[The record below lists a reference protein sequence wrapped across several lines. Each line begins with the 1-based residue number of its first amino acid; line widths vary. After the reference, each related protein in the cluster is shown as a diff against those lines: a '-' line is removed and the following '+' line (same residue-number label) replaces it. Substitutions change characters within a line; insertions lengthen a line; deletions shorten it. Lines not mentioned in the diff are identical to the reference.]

1 MNGIKASEW
10 VTQEFETVLVVAK
23 PKLGK
28 TTFATSAPTPM
39 VVVACDLG
47 KLSIYPGTKRDE
59 ILVLPYQDLTREMG
73 DLGTSNPKR
82 DIFTKLMRDLS
93 DIARAIKLG
102 EPLKME
108 DGTEFPTPKTVVL
121 DGFTRLNSMMVD
133 GKLALSNKQ
142 YTEDLDKSVR
152 FNFWG
157 KRATDI
163 YTVIQQY
170 ASFKKCNVVITSWVY
185 AETKTGPDG
194 SSFETG
200 RWLPDIGGKNNL
212 RTAGVVANSILCDYD
227 HIKKQYVIRT
237 KPDSRY
243 DWLGLR
249 DKFDLASEIDVTY
262 EKGKPGPWEKIF
274 GVKK

>member
-1 MNGIKASEW
+1 MQGTKASEW
-10 VTQEFETVLVVAK
+10 VTQEYETVLVAAK

-28 TTFATSAPTPM
+28 TTFATSAPTQM

-47 KLSIYPGTKRDE
+47 KLSIYPGTKKED
-59 ILVLPYQDLTREMG
+59 ILVLPYQELTREMG

-93 DIARAIKLG
+93 DIARSIKNG

-142 YTEDLDKSVR
+142 YTEDLDKNMR

-170 ASFKKCNVVITSWVY
+170 ASFKKCNVVITAWVY
-185 AETKTGPDG
+185 PEVKSSPHG

-212 RTAGVVANSILCDYD
+212 RTAGVVANAILCDYD
-227 HIKKQYVIRT
+227 PIKKIYIIRT
-237 KPDSRY
+237 RPDSRY
-243 DWLGLR
+243 DWLGVR
-249 DKFDLASEIDVTY
+249 DRFDLQSEIDVTY
-262 EKGKPGPWEKIF
+262 KKGTPGPWERVF
-274 GVKK
+274 GEKK